1 MPESRVETKD
11 RLLMEVGFVLDVPR
25 RALYDT
31 NNPNPSPTTM
41 VLTQCQYHQELNE
54 WVNQFRKFITINGS
68 EVPHFWNI
76 VMGPCYEVGNL
87 LLNSESIAQKRDRFE
102 TTVAQ
107 IRAAF
112 RSIPVDESYGQLEL
126 SASR

>member
-1 MPESRVETKD
+1 MPENRVETKD

-41 VLTQCQYHQELNE
+41 ALTQCQYHQELNE

-68 EVPHFWNI
+68 EVAHFWNL
-76 VMGPCYEVGNL
+76 VMSPCYEAGHL
-87 LLNSESIAQKRDRFE
+87 LMSSESIAEKRDRFE
-102 TTVAQ
+102 NIVSQ

-112 RSIPVDESYGQLEL
+112 RSIPADDLDVSVPPK
-126 SASR
+126 

>member
-1 MPESRVETKD
+1 MELSVPESRVETRD
-11 RLLMEVGFVLDVPR
+11 RLLMEVGIVLDVPR
-25 RALYDT
+25 RTLYDT

-41 VLTQCQYHQELNE
+41 ALTQCQYHQELNE
-54 WVNQFRKFITINGS
+54 WVNQFREFITIHGS

-87 LLNSESIAQKRDRFE
+87 LLNSESIAQKRDHFE

-112 RSIPVDESYGQLEL
+112 RSIPVDEP
-126 SASR
+126 AA